1 MFSSSYQ
8 QKQILKNMIIFK
20 KDKYARMRE
29 VFKGHSNDE
38 RGREH
43 TRLVCDARLKLSPQ
57 KQNKHRAKTFVHCLM
72 SFRGQH
78 SERMPVKIR

>member
-43 TRLVCDARLKLSPQ
+43 TRLVCDARLKLPPQ
-57 KQNKHRAKTFVHCLM
+57 KQTSIVQRRLYIV
-72 SFRGQH
+72 
-78 SERMPVKIR
+78 